1 VEGHKD
7 EPRSSAEYGAEY
19 GAEPQGGAKHA
30 GAEQPGGDQER
41 VWMCGRCK
49 CELVTKKVVLDY
61 MGYSISHD
69 LPACPK
75 CGKVYISKEL
85 AEGRMCEVEQTLED
99 K

>member
-1 VEGHKD
+1 MAEND
-7 EPRSSAEYGAEY
+7 EQKKAPEAGQAETQ
-19 GAEPQGGAKHA
+19 P
-30 GAEQPGGDQER
+30 EQPR
-41 VWMCGRCK
+41 VWKCGRCK
-49 CELVTKKVVLDY
+49 CDLVTKKVELDY
-61 MGYSISHD
+61 MGYSISHE